1 MDWFYFTLFAVIAV
15 EIGVL
20 YFCYKY
26 IFAKMNA
33 EKWEEKVRQD
43 DGSFLLDILSPVV
56 DEVVDRILE
65 SAPKELTRVLKGE
78 LLASQGSLSR
88 AVLHENGEPADM
100 MIGVSTAILEQ
111 LGYRKPSPLLATK
124 LASILG
130 GLVGKLTEDDEKP
143 QEYDIPVGADI
154 FGKF

>member
-15 EIGVL
+15 EIGLL

-65 SAPKELTRVLKGE
+65 TAPKELTRVLKME

-88 AVLHENGEPADM
+88 AVLSDQGEPADM

-130 GLVGKLTEDDEKP
+130 GLVGKLTEDDAKP
-143 QEYDIPVGADI
+143 VEYDIPVGADI
-154 FGKF
+154 FR